1 MNPAG
6 THPTQE
12 PIRVLIVD
20 DHPIVRVGLRSVL
33 EQEPDLEIVGAV
45 ATGTEAR
52 TRCGL
57 HPQPNLI
64 LLDIRLGSENG
75 ITLCRELRL
84 HWPEVKILVL
94 TSYADAATV
103 IAALTAGAHGYLLKA
118 VDGTDIPNA
127 IRTIVAGGSVID
139 PVVTPHLSTDSPN
152 SPARQVAGL
161 DQLTP
166 TEIRLLRLVARGLTN
181 KEIGCELDLSEK
193 TIRNHLVVVFD
204 KLGVRTRTEAALLF
218 AQSPV
223 A

>member
-1 MNPAG
+1 MNPSDA
-6 THPTQE
+6 PLR
-12 PIRVLIVD
+12 ILIVD
-20 DHPIVRVGLRSVL
+20 DHPIVRVGLQAVL
-33 EQEPDLEIVGAV
+33 EQEPDIAVVGAV
-45 ATGTEAR
+45 ATGIEAR
-52 TRCGL
+52 ARCGL
-57 HPQPNLI
+57 HPQPNVL

-75 ITLCRELRL
+75 ITLCREIRL
-84 HWPEVKILVL
+84 HWPEMKILIL

-103 IAALTAGAHGYLLKA
+103 IAALAAGANGYLLKA
-118 VDGTDIPNA
+118 VDGTDIPDA
-127 IRTIVAGGSVID
+127 IRRVAAGGSVID
-139 PVVTPHLSTDSPN
+139 PVVTPHLAHPQDRG
-152 SPARQVAGL
+152 PARQVAGL

-181 KEIGCELDLSEK
+181 KEIGCELDLAEK